1 MIVYKFGGEKCVIE
15 VSDDCHGFRHRLR
28 NIESGEC
35 TDWAPYTQATVL
47 GDEIGVTPFFVG
59 GADVKIIS
67 VSEFLEIIAVGPKKE
82 EAYVGIE
89 S

>member
-1 MIVYKFGGEKCVIE
+1 MIVYKFEGKKCVIE
-15 VSDDCHGFRHRLR
+15 VAVWRGFRHRLR
-28 NIESGEC
+28 NIESREC

-59 GADVKIIS
+59 GDDVKIIS

-82 EAYVGIE
+82 EVYIGIE